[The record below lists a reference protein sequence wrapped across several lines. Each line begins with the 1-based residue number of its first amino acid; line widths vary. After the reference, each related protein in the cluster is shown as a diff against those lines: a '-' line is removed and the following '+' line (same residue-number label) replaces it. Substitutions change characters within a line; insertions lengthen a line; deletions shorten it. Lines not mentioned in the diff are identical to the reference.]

1 MRRLCAAALAQ
12 AATDAWFCAS
22 LRRQPDARPALCVA
36 RSTGKT
42 QWCHTLC
49 VATQMPCSAGGG
61 EGKAAYID
69 TGAPLHVHFCFA
81 SLCADS

>member
-1 MRRLCAAALAQ
+1 
-12 AATDAWFCAS
+12 
-22 LRRQPDARPALCVA
+22 VA

-69 TGAPLHVHFCFA
+69 TGAPLHEHFCFA